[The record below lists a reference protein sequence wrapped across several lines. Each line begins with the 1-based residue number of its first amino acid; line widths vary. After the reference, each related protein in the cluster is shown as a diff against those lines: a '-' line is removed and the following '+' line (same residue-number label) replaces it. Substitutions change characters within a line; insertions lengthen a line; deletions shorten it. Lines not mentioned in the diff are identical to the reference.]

1 MNLQDFEYG
10 LNSLGF
16 TSGYVV
22 GGNPVKILLWQNEE
36 PKPSDSEIFD
46 ASKKFAYDRELE
58 EVKANRHSLY
68 VAPNGSDAI
77 FLKYQRGEA
86 TKQEWLDAVQA
97 INDAHPYP
105 TK

>member
-1 MNLQDFEYG
+1 MNIALILSKNYPGTQWSLTGFDYSG
-10 LNSLGF
+10 LEWLDDS
-16 TSGYVV
+16 
-22 GGNPVKILLWQNEE
+22 
-36 PKPSDSEIFD
+36 PKPSQ
-46 ASKKFAYDRELE
+46 KELE
-58 EVKANRHSLY
+58 SQWGEVEYGVELDAVKQARHNAY